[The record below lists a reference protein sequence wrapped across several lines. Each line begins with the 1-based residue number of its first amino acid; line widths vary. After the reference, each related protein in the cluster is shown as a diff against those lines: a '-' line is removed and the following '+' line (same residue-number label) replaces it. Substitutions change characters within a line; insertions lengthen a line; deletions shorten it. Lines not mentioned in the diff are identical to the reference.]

1 MRHNGTRSH
10 IFYDG
15 KMYNDRDLRWVTSQ
29 GAVVNGIEHLK
40 HDVVARGVLL
50 DVPRWRGL
58 RWLENGTA
66 IGTADLDACAEAQG

>member
-1 MRHNGTRSH
+1 
-10 IFYDG
+10 
-15 KMYNDRDLRWVTSQ
+15 MYNDRDLRWVTSQ

-66 IGTADLDACAEAQG
+66 IGLQISTPAPRAQG